1 MRRSFALLF
10 ALGFALA
17 PAASGHGIVFS
28 ADPLQ
33 FNLDGYPAAD
43 KTVQLAPPAAGTVY
57 FEAYQPGTAAK
68 PIDFTLTA
76 PIAFYPNGSDVHLA
90 LQVDKPVFGEDPTDS
105 RCAEGSTA
113 GGATARQRL

>member
-1 MRRSFALLF
+1 MRPLVLAFALAF
-10 ALGFALA
+10 AAVGPPRTTGRGPTRRRRAILALALVAALA

-68 PIDFTLTA
+68 PIDFTL
-76 PIAFYPNGSDVHLA
+76 
-90 LQVDKPVFGEDPTDS
+90 
-105 RCAEGSTA
+105 
-113 GGATARQRL
+113 